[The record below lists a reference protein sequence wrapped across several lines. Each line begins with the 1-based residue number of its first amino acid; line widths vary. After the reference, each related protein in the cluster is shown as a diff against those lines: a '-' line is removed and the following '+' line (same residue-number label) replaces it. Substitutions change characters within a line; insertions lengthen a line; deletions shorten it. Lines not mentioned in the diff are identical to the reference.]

1 MTKDRVVTFP
11 LLCSL
16 VVCLSLGTAH
26 VPLAAQS
33 TAAKPAP
40 SPTAPPQSPGAI
52 TPPSDYVIGPEDVL
66 AVVFWKDKDFTTD
79 ATVRPDGKI
88 TLPLMNDLQAAGLT
102 TAQLKESIEK
112 AAAPYLKDPSITI
125 EVKAINS
132 RKVFITGAV
141 MKTGSYNLTDH
152 MTVLNLIT
160 MAGGLQEFA
169 EKDDI
174 GVLRTVN
181 GKLQRIR
188 VNYEDIAKGKNLA
201 QNIELKPGD
210 QVVVR

>member
-1 MTKDRVVTFP
+1 MTFRFLRVMLFSTIAASAAVVTI
-11 LLCSL
+11 
-16 VVCLSLGTAH
+16 
-26 VPLAAQS
+26 AAQASAPASKPAAPAATASAAS
-33 TAAKPAP
+33 TA
-40 SPTAPPQSPGAI
+40 
-52 TPPSDYVIGPEDVL
+52 TPPPADYVIGAEDVL
-66 AVVFWKDKDFTTD
+66 RIVFWKDNDFTSD
-79 ATVRPDGKI
+79 VTVRPDGKI

-102 TAQLKESIEK
+102 TEQLRDAVLK
-112 AAAPYLKDPSITI
+112 ASAAYIKDPTVTI

-132 RKVFITGAV
+132 RKVYIVGAV
-141 MKTGSYNLTDH
+141 MKPGTFTLSDH

-181 GKLQRIR
+181 GKAVRFR
-188 VNYEDIAKGKNLA
+188 VNYEDIAKGKSLA

>member
-1 MTKDRVVTFP
+1 MTLRSLRTICFSTGAALVAAVT
-11 LLCSL
+11 
-16 VVCLSLGTAH
+16 LS
-26 VPLAAQS
+26 AQAPAS
-33 TAAKPAP
+33 KSSPAAAKPA
-40 SPTAPPQSPGAI
+40 SATST
-52 TPPSDYVIGPEDVL
+52 TPPADYVIGPDDVL
-66 AVVFWKDKDFTTD
+66 AIVFWQDKDFTSD
-79 ATVRPDGKI
+79 VTVRPDGKI
-88 TLPLMNDLQAAGLT
+88 TLPLLNDIQAAGLT
-102 TAQLKESIEK
+102 TDQLRESVLK
-112 AAAPYLKDPSITI
+112 AAAAFVKDPTVTV

-132 RKVFITGAV
+132 RKVYIVGAV
-141 MKTGSYNLTDH
+141 MKPGPFNLTDH

-181 GKLQRIR
+181 GKPQRFR

-201 QNIELKPGD
+201 QNIELKAGD